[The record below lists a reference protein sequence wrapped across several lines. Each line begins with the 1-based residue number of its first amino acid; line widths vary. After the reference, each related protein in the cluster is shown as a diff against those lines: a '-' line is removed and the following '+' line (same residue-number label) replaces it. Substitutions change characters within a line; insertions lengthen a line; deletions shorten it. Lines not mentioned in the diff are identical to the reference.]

1 MTLKKIQPL
10 ILFLCLITVGQVFA
24 LPPDSVGTVQRNG
37 KTLILH
43 KIKSGETLLKIA
55 KYYHTTV
62 QKVAEQNANLVDS
75 KIKTGQILYIP
86 FPPINKLQTTEPT
99 QKNLQHTVQNGE
111 TLTKIA
117 QLYHTTIDSLVY
129 WNQLGNATLKVGQV
143 LQVANGGD
151 VQGIITENMLAKI
164 DKKKTQHEIGKGEKI
179 VSRGEEKFVLHRHA
193 PIGSMILIIN
203 PTNHFAVKAKVI
215 GKIPNVD
222 INKEILVKLSSATCG
237 ALGLVNEQF
246 AIEVIYDKK

>member
-1 MTLKKIQPL
+1 MILKKIQLL
-10 ILFLCLITVGQVFA
+10 ILFLCLISFGQLLA
-24 LPPDSVGTVQRNG
+24 CPPDSVGIVQRNG

-55 KYYHTTV
+55 KYYRTTV
-62 QKVAEQNANLVDS
+62 QEIMEQNSNLEGS
-75 KIKTGQILYIP
+75 KIKTEQILYV
-86 FPPINKLQTTEPT
+86 PT
-99 QKNLQHTVQNGE
+99 GNNLN
-111 TLTKIA
+111 
-117 QLYHTTIDSLVY
+117 
-129 WNQLGNATLKVGQV
+129 
-143 LQVANGGD
+143 

-179 VSRGEEKFVLHRHA
+179 QSRGEEKFVLHRHA
-193 PIGSMILIIN
+193 AIGSTILVIN

-215 GKIPNVD
+215 GKIPNID
-222 INKEILVKLSSATCG
+222 INKEILVKLSSATCN